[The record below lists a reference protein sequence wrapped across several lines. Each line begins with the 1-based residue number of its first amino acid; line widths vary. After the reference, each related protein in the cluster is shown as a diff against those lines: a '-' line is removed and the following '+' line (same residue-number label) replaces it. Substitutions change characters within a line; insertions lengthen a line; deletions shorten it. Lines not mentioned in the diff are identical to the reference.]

1 MDNNTIAFDSIKDNE
16 LPEVKSAVLQAV
28 TEQEN
33 IFHSQSKEQ
42 SQVVDMDKE
51 LWSTETIVDEL
62 TISLLDTTAVFCM
75 INSNK
80 GVSDRKWVEEA
91 NRCNNGNG
99 VLRRL
104 YEQQA
109 IYKMYRMPIYR
120 PPPVFVVYLKHLDY
134 RLKQEIAKLDKWSKD
149 YVMKEAIGRIF
160 KHVDR
165 RFYFLSAK
173 PLLEW
178 RLEN

>member
-1 MDNNTIAFDSIKDNE
+1 MSQKPTIRIKRLNPDTQPPMLLRKRPQQLDDS
-16 LPEVKSAVLQAV
+16 EVWNLAA
-28 TEQEN
+28 
-33 IFHSQSKEQ
+33 
-42 SQVVDMDKE
+42 
-51 LWSTETIVDEL
+51 IVDEIL
-62 TISLLDTTAVFCM
+62 ISLLDTKAVFCM

-80 GVSDRKWVEEA
+80 GFSDHKWVEEA

-99 VLRRL
+99 VSRRL

-120 PPPVFVVYLKHLDY
+120 PPPVFVVHLKHLDY
-134 RLKQEIAKLDKWSKD
+134 RLKQELAKLDKWSKD
-149 YVMKEAIGRIF
+149 HVMKEAIGRIYE
-160 KHVDR
+160 HVDR
-165 RFYFLSAK
+165 SFYFLSAK

>member
-1 MDNNTIAFDSIKDNE
+1 M
-16 LPEVKSAVLQAV
+16 
-28 TEQEN
+28 
-33 IFHSQSKEQ
+33 
-42 SQVVDMDKE
+42 
-51 LWSTETIVDEL
+51 VDEL
-62 TISLLDTTAVFCM
+62 IISLLKTKAVFCM

-80 GVSDRKWVEEA
+80 GFSDPKWVEVA
-91 NRCNNGNG
+91 NRYNKGNG
-99 VLRRL
+99 ILRRL

-134 RLKQEIAKLDKWSKD
+134 RLKQELAKLDKWSKD

-160 KHVDR
+160 EHVDR

>member
-1 MDNNTIAFDSIKDNE
+1 MSQTKPTIRIKRLKFNAEPLILLRKRSQELDDSQCRTLAAI
-16 LPEVKSAVLQAV
+16 A
-28 TEQEN
+28 
-33 IFHSQSKEQ
+33 
-42 SQVVDMDKE
+42 
-51 LWSTETIVDEL
+51 DEL
-62 TISLLDTTAVFCM
+62 LFSMLDTKAVFCM

-80 GVSDRKWVEEA
+80 GFSDHKWVKEA

-120 PPPVFVVYLKHLDY
+120 PPPVFVVYLKHLDD
-134 RLKQEIAKLDKWSKD
+134 RLKQELAKLDKWSKD

-160 KHVDR
+160 EHIDR

-173 PLLEW
+173 PLLDW

>member
-1 MDNNTIAFDSIKDNE
+1 MLFS
-16 LPEVKSAVLQAV
+16 LFS
-28 TEQEN
+28 
-33 IFHSQSKEQ
+33 SRGSKEEM
-42 SQVVDMDKE
+42 SQTKPIIRIKRIKFEGEPLILPQRSQQLDDSEVCS
-51 LWSTETIVDEL
+51 LAAIVNEL
-62 TISLLDTTAVFCM
+62 TISLLDTKAAFCM

-80 GVSDRKWVEEA
+80 GFSDHKWVEEA

-109 IYKMYRMPIYR
+109 RYKMYRMPIYR
-120 PPPVFVVYLKHLDY
+120 PHALFVVYLKHLDD
-134 RLKQEIAKLDKWSKD
+134 RLKHKLAKLDKWSKD

-160 KHVDR
+160 EHVDR

-173 PLLEW
+173 PLLDW

>member
-1 MDNNTIAFDSIKDNE
+1 M
-16 LPEVKSAVLQAV
+16 
-28 TEQEN
+28 
-33 IFHSQSKEQ
+33 
-42 SQVVDMDKE
+42 
-51 LWSTETIVDEL
+51 
-62 TISLLDTTAVFCM
+62 TISLLDTKAVFCM

-80 GVSDRKWVEEA
+80 GFSDQEWVEEA

-120 PPPVFVVYLKHLDY
+120 PPPAFVVYLKHLDD
-134 RLKQEIAKLDKWSKD
+134 RLKRELAKLDKWSKD

-160 KHVDR
+160 EHVDR
-165 RFYFLSAK
+165 RFYFLRAK
-173 PLLEW
+173 PLLDW

>member
-1 MDNNTIAFDSIKDNE
+1 LAVF
-16 LPEVKSAVLQAV
+16 SAQPASVQ
-28 TEQEN
+28 
-33 IFHSQSKEQ
+33 KEE
-42 SQVVDMDKE
+42 D
-51 LWSTETIVDEL
+51 LIPLTLAAIVDEL
-62 TISLLDTTAVFCM
+62 TISLLETKAVFCM

-80 GVSDRKWVEEA
+80 GFSDHKWVEEA

-99 VLRRL
+99 VSRRL

-120 PPPVFVVYLKHLDY
+120 PPPVFVVHLKHLDY
-134 RLKQEIAKLDKWSKD
+134 RLKQELAKLDKWSKD
-149 YVMKEAIGRIF
+149 YVMKEAIGRIYE
-160 KHVDR
+160 HVDR
-165 RFYFLSAK
+165 SFYFLSAK

>member
-1 MDNNTIAFDSIKDNE
+1 MSQTKSSIRIKRLKFEGEPLILLRRPQRLDDS
-16 LPEVKSAVLQAV
+16 EV
-28 TEQEN
+28 
-33 IFHSQSKEQ
+33 
-42 SQVVDMDKE
+42 
-51 LWSTETIVDEL
+51 WSVAAIVDKL
-62 TISLLDTTAVFCM
+62 TISLLDTKSVFCM
-75 INSNK
+75 ISSNK
-80 GVSDRKWVEEA
+80 GFSDTKWVEEA

-99 VLRRL
+99 VPRRL

-120 PPPVFVVYLKHLDY
+120 PPPVFVISLKHLDY
-134 RLKQEIAKLDKWSKD
+134 RLKQELAKLDKWSKD

-160 KHVDR
+160 DHIDM

-178 RLEN
+178 KLEN

>member
-1 MDNNTIAFDSIKDNE
+1 MSQKPTIRIKRLNPDTQPIILLRKRTQQLNDS
-16 LPEVKSAVLQAV
+16 EVLSPAA
-28 TEQEN
+28 
-33 IFHSQSKEQ
+33 IA
-42 SQVVDMDKE
+42 
-51 LWSTETIVDEL
+51 DEL
-62 TISLLDTTAVFCM
+62 TFSLLDTKSVFCM

-80 GVSDRKWVEEA
+80 GFSDHKWVEEA

-120 PPPVFVVYLKHLDY
+120 PPPVFVVYLKHLDD
-134 RLKQEIAKLDKWSKD
+134 RLKQELAKLDKWSKD

-160 KHVDR
+160 EHIDR
-165 RFYFLSAK
+165 RFYYLSAK
-173 PLLEW
+173 PLLDW
-178 RLEN
+178 RLE